1 MKSWA
6 GIAILALLAV
16 AGLHMAATA
25 GAGAGLYYLGL
36 FMGGASVILIFLFI
50 GQGGR
55 SMPDRF
61 LPDTD
66 VDRPGALGAML
77 LGFGILAVVGA
88 ILALGT
94 SDRDLEVAGI
104 LFIIAA
110 VIAAIRAIGRF
121 FDLQNSGPGH

>member
-25 GAGAGLYYLGL
+25 GAGAGIYYLGL
-36 FMGGASVILIFLFI
+36 FIAGAAVVLIFLFI
-50 GQGGR
+50 GQSGR

-61 LPDTD
+61 LPNTD

-77 LGFGILAVVGA
+77 LGFGVLAVVGVV
-88 ILALGT
+88 LALGAA
-94 SDRDLEVAGI
+94 DRDLELAGI
-104 LFIIAA
+104 LFVIAA
-110 VIAAIRAIGRF
+110 VIAAVRAIGRF
-121 FDLQNSGPGH
+121 FDLQNRGQSR